1 MAEKLNKNPV
11 CSGKDDARERLL
23 DAAEKLFCLKGFNRT
38 SVRELTAEARCNLAA
53 VNYHFKSKEHLYVEM
68 FRRQFEAMIRSRLE
82 AIDYVMQLPQAD
94 LEGLLRILI
103 EPPIRRIDEDPE
115 HTQVMRLLVREVLN
129 RQIDPKLIALELKEK
144 LFDRLGEALKRLVPN
159 LPAEKLMLIVWSV
172 DGVLLHSFLFME
184 FYREAMPKLTLN
196 ELIEHLVRFSA
207 SAIRGYSK
215 GYVSCSE

>member
-1 MAEKLNKNPV
+1 MAVKANKNPAG
-11 CSGKDDARERLL
+11 SGKDDVRDRLL
-23 DAAEKLFCLKGFNRT
+23 DAAEKLFCLKGFSRT
-38 SVRELTAEARCNLAA
+38 SVRQLTAEARCNLAA

-103 EPPIRRIDEDPE
+103 EPPMRRIGQDPA

-144 LFDRLGEALKRLVPN
+144 LFDRLGEALKQLVPE
-159 LPAEKLMLIVWSV
+159 LPAEKLTLIVCSV

-184 FYREAMPKLTLN
+184 YYQKIMPNLTLD
-196 ELIEHLVRFSA
+196 ELIEHLVRFAA
-207 SAIRGYSK
+207 SAIRGYAK
-215 GYVSCSE
+215 G